1 MPEQESFDRL
11 LEQLTGNAPKAEPT
25 PETPATEEEQLA
37 RKLEADRKDK
47 VSGFKLQ
54 LDLDDFGELP
64 PSSTRPV
71 TTEPPVP
78 EEPAESRPQP
88 MPLGGAVRTEPEEE
102 LKPLPPPSRKKK
114 KKSKGYSVGAALGV
128 ILGVLLSS
136 ALLSF
141 VFVSAAVDLL
151 GLTTNATLV
160 DVTIPEGA
168 NTREVADIL
177 KENGVISQK
186 LIFRMYSR
194 MSGGDGTYQPGQFT
208 VSADMG
214 YDNIIAILQTVAE
227 RETVTVTFP
236 EGSTLLDIAELLEA
250 NNVCSQKDFFNSL
263 KNDDFSAD
271 YDFVK
276 AIPDNPN
283 RLYKLEG
290 YLFPDTYDFFV
301 ESAPYSAICRFLDNF
316 DNKFTTS
323 MRSAVKAKGMT
334 IDQIVTLA
342 SVIQKEDDSNADI
355 SKVSR
360 VFWNR
365 LESPANFP
373 KLQSDITQM
382 YVGQYGVSDKN
393 IHDAYDTYVCDG
405 LPVGAICNPGLK
417 ALDAAIYPST
427 SDEVAGC
434 YYFISDMES
443 GETYYSRTK
452 SEHDYWVA
460 ILYG

>member
-71 TTEPPVP
+71 TTEPPVA
-78 EEPAESRPQP
+78 EEPVESRPQP

-250 NNVCSQKDFFNSL
+250 NNVCSKKDFFNSL

-382 YVGQYGVSDKN
+382 YVDQYGVSDQN